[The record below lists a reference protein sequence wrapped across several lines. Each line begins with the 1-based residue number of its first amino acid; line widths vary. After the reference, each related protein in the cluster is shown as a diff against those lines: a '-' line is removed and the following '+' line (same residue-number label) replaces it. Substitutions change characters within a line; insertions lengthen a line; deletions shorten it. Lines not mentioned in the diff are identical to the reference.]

1 MKTLSIRVLTPAVL
15 LTASATW
22 ICLAAPGEK
31 SEPRVPVIY
40 NLDCSEFFIGK
51 FGPVAP
57 ETIDKFVDDHAAL
70 GVTDLF
76 INVNAQRVN
85 YRSDVWE
92 SYWDGY
98 DPKAGNDQPFFSG
111 LDPDRPWDSAFFINT
126 YRLYEQGCDYPKRMI
141 DRARRDGVRP
151 WISIRMNDSH
161 SSNLQD
167 HPGHSTFWKSHP
179 EWRLSNGALDYEQPE
194 VRDLYM
200 KLIKEVCSRH
210 DLDGLEL
217 DFERFWLYFRPGRE
231 HEGAKLMTAFVKEA
245 RSATQAAAKRLG
257 HPVELAVRVPTTPWI
272 AREHGLDAVA
282 WGKAGLVDMII
293 ASPFWPSLCTD
304 IPIETWKG
312 QLIGTKVLVA
322 FSQEDG
328 INSGASGRRTA
339 THEEVRGVLVSGLQR
354 GADAVYFFNLFTCPL
369 AFWPREDYDQLL
381 KDSGSYAALCA
392 APRRHAISII
402 SPWSVGEP
410 TVNPNLSVG
419 EHAQVGGSYSAGGV
433 FSYRYLPYTGTAGVF
448 RIHIGPKPTVKQHVC
463 VELITASDDQRPDV
477 RVNGIPCPWS
487 RLAEAEHITAS
498 GWKPA
503 EAKRQVYDVPADVMD
518 DGYNLIEVSAKEPVT
533 INWVEI
539 SVQ

>member
-1 MKTLSIRVLTPAVL
+1 MKILSIWVLMLAVL
-15 LTASATW
+15 LSASAAC
-22 ICLAAPGEK
+22 ICPAAASEK

-40 NLDCSEFFIGK
+40 NLDCSEFFMGT
-51 FGPVAP
+51 FGPVVP
-57 ETIDKFVDDHAAL
+57 ETIDKFVDGHAAL

-76 INVNAQRVN
+76 INVNAQRAN

-98 DPKAGNDQPFFSG
+98 DPKAGDDQPFFAG
-111 LDPDRPWDSAFFINT
+111 LDPKRPWDSAFFINT

-151 WISIRMNDSH
+151 WISMRMNDSH
-161 SSNLQD
+161 NPGLPD

-179 EWRLSNGALDYEQPE
+179 QWRLSNGALDYEQPE
-194 VRDLYM
+194 VRELHM
-200 KLIKEVCSRH
+200 KLIEEICSRY

-231 HEGAKLMTAFVKEA
+231 HQGAKLMRAFVEQA
-245 RSATQAAAKRLG
+245 RAATQKAAKRLG
-257 HPVELAVRVPTTPWI
+257 HPVKLAVRVPTTPWI
-272 AREHGLDAVA
+272 ARRHGLDAVA
-282 WGKAGLVDMII
+282 WGKAGFVDMII
-293 ASPFWPSLCTD
+293 ASPFWHSLCTD

-354 GADAVYFFNLFTCPL
+354 GADAVYFFNLFTNPYHS
-369 AFWPREDYDQLL
+369 WPRKDYDQLL

-392 APRRHAISII
+392 APRRHALSITN
-402 SPWSVGEP
+402 PWSVGEP
-410 TVNPNLSVG
+410 
-419 EHAQVGGSYSAGGV
+419 GSD
-433 FSYRYLPYTGTAGVF
+433 RYLPYTGTAGVF
-448 RIHIGPKPTVKQHVC
+448 RIHTGPKPTVKQHAW
-463 VELITASDDQRPDV
+463 VELVTASDDQRPDV

-503 EAKRQVYDVPADVMD
+503 EAKRQVYDVPADAID
-518 DGYNLIEVSAKEPVT
+518 DGYNLVEVNAKKPVT

-539 SVQ
+539 SVR